1 MKDTR
6 LIENFAR
13 VGIAVILAALVTVLA
28 DIRDALKSIASSQ
41 AVTQHYERA
50 KLMEGER

>member
-1 MKDTR
+1 MKELRLADILTR
-6 LIENFAR
+6 L
-13 VGIAVILAALVTVLA
+13 GILIAIAGLVVVLA

-50 KLMEGER
+50 RLMEGER